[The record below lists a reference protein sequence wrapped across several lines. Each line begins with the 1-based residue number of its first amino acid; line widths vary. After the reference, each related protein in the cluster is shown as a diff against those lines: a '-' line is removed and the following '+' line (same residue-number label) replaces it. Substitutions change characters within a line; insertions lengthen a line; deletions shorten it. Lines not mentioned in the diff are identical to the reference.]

1 MFLQFDYIKGDI
13 DAAINSSMGETKHF
27 PSKSTVIIYGKEKEA
42 VGFEPTIS
50 ASISN
55 PLPIELHIKL
65 YQELEFNLI
74 ESRFFSISRRK
85 SRKCPFFRI
94 EMEKNR
100 LMNNN
105 LNYYVTSLH
114 CG

>member
-85 SRKCPFFRI
+85 SRKCPFFRL

-105 LNYYVTSLH
+105 LNDYITSLH